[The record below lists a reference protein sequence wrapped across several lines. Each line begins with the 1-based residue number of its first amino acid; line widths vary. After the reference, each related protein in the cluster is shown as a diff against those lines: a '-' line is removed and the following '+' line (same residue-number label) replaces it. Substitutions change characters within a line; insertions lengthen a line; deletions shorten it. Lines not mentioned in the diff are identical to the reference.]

1 MKQKKKY
8 SWGKQNNLFETKK
21 QETKSSVI
29 PVTLKECKNIIY
41 NIFAKP
47 KYDKLSITKKAYI
60 KLMCYIN
67 LIGDYEISGFG
78 RIQDGVITDFKILK
92 QEVKSA
98 YVECSDDAV
107 MEFVRSIPTEQLSEW
122 ELDWHSHVDMGTT
135 PSGTDWD
142 NYESMSALRG
152 HKQFP
157 AMIVNKKQEF
167 TLINYISESKHDA
180 IDLYITNEDIGKNE
194 INAIY
199 EEAKV
204 DIKNNCTKTIFIKDT
219 KPNTTTYPTYKD
231 YYSGYYGYD
240 YNTADDFEDCH
251 CKSCGTP
258 LVNSHE
264 LTTGLCEDCE
274 VAVGTVK

>member
-8 SWGKQNNLFETKK
+8 NWGKQNNLFETKK

-78 RIQDGVITDFKILK
+78 RIQDGIITDFKILK

-98 YVECSDDAV
+98 YVECSEDAV
-107 MEFVRSIPTEQLSEW
+107 MDFVRSIPTEQLSEW

-142 NYESMSALRG
+142 NYKSMSALRG

-157 AMIVNKKQEF
+157 AMIVNKQQQF
-167 TLINYISESKHDA
+167 TLINYISENKHDS
-180 IDLYITNEDIGKNE
+180 IGLYITDEDIEKAE
-194 INAIY
+194 IDAIY
-199 EEAKV
+199 KEAEA
-204 DIKNNCTKTIFIKDT
+204 DIKANCTKTIFIKDT
-219 KPNTTTYPTYKD
+219 KPNKATYPTHKD

-240 YNTADDFEDCH
+240 YNAEDDFDDCH
-251 CKSCGTP
+251 CKSCGIP
-258 LVNSHE
+258 LINSHE
-264 LTTGLCEDCE
+264 LTTGFCEDCE
-274 VAVGTVK
+274 GAVGIVK